1 MTFFFILSYQHFPAQ
16 PSHMFHFFPST
27 FSKLAAPL
35 LALGLLGSCG
45 ARREAVDV
53 LVTNATV
60 YTVDST
66 FSKAEAFAVKD
77 GKFVAVGPAAELK
90 AKYQA
95 AQEVDAGGKFIY
107 PGFYDAHCHF
117 YRYALALPSADLVG
131 TNSWK
136 EVIQQLQENRKKYP
150 QAAWLTGR
158 GWDQNDWPS
167 KQFPTKDTLDLL
179 FPDVPVL
186 ITRVDGHAAL
196 VNQKALDVAGITA
209 RTPISGGVIGR
220 DAQGHLTGL
229 LVDNA
234 TRLVSSKIPDPSP
247 AEAAPLLLQAQ
258 QNCVAVGLTS
268 LADAGLDKAN
278 IDQMA
283 ALQQQQKLK
292 LRLYVMLTPTAENRA
307 YYLKNGPVLTDQL
320 TVSSFKVYA
329 DGALGSRGACLVKPY
344 ADKPKET
351 GFLLS
356 TEKQFR
362 DLAKELAASK
372 FQMNTHAIGDS
383 ANRII
388 LNIYGEAL
396 KGQKDRRWRIE
407 HAQVITPADMPKFGQ
422 FGIVPSVQPT
432 HATSDMYWAGE
443 RLGAERLKTAYA
455 YKELLKQYGQLA
467 LGSDFPVEDINPLFG
482 FHSAVARQDAKN
494 FPATGF
500 QMENAIT
507 REQALRGMTTWAA
520 HAAFEE
526 KRKGQ
531 IKPGMLA
538 DFVVLDTDLM
548 TAPKENLRGAKV
560 LQTWIGGERVFGGK

>member
-1 MTFFFILSYQHFPAQ
+1 MSFTAPPLFP
-16 PSHMFHFFPST
+16 
-27 FSKLAAPL
+27 KLAAPL
-35 LALGLLGSCG
+35 LALALLSGCS
-45 ARREAVDV
+45 AKREAVDL

-66 FSKAEAFAVKD
+66 FSKTEAFAVKD
-77 GKFVAVGPAAELK
+77 GKFVAVGSAADLQ

-131 TNSWK
+131 TSSWK
-136 EVIQQLQENRKKYP
+136 EVIQKLQANRKQYP

-158 GWDQNDWPS
+158 GWDQNDWPG
-167 KQFPTKDTLDLL
+167 KQFPTKDTLDQL

-186 ITRVDGHAAL
+186 LVRVDGHAAL
-196 VNQKALDVAGITA
+196 VNQKALDLAGVTA
-209 RTPISGGVIGR
+209 RTPISGGTIARDSQGR
-220 DAQGHLTGL
+220 LTGL

-234 TRLVSSKIPDPSP
+234 VRLVSSKIPDPAP
-247 AEAAPLLLQAQ
+247 AEAAQLLLQAQ
-258 QNCVAVGLTS
+258 QNCLAVGLTS
-268 LADAGLDKAN
+268 LADAGLDKAD
-278 IDQMA
+278 IDQMG
-283 ALQQQQKLK
+283 ALQQQKKLK
-292 LRLYVMLTPTAENRA
+292 LRLYTMLNPTPENRA

-320 TVSSFKVYA
+320 TVNSFKVYA

-396 KGQKDRRWRIE
+396 KGQQDRRWRIE
-407 HAQVITPADMPKFGQ
+407 HAQVITPADMAKFGQ

-467 LGSDFPVEDINPLFG
+467 LGSDFPVEAINPLFG

-494 FPATGF
+494 FPAAGF

-538 DFVVLDTDLM
+538 DFVVLDIDLL
-548 TAPKENLRGAKV
+548 TAPKEQLRGAQV
-560 LQTWIGGERVFGGK
+560 QQTWIGGERVFEKN

>member
-1 MTFFFILSYQHFPAQ
+1 MTQFFSLLSLHR
-16 PSHMFHFFPST
+16 
-27 FSKLAAPL
+27 AAPL
-35 LALGLLGSCG
+35 LALTLLASCQPK
-45 ARREAVDV
+45 REAVDL

-66 FSKAEAFAVKD
+66 FSKAESFAVKD
-77 GKFVAVGPAAELK
+77 GRFVAVGSAADLK
-90 AKYQA
+90 ARFTA
-95 AQEVDAGGKFIY
+95 TQEVNADGKFIY

-131 TNSWK
+131 TTSWK
-136 EVIQQLQENRKKYP
+136 EVIQRLQENRRKYP

-158 GWDQNDWPS
+158 GWDQNDWPT
-167 KQFPTKDTLDLL
+167 KQFPTKDTLDQL

-186 ITRVDGHAAL
+186 LIRVDGHAAV
-196 VNQKALDVAGITA
+196 VNQKALDLAGVTA
-209 RTPISGGVIGR
+209 STPISGGTITR
-220 DAQGHLTGL
+220 NAQGRLTGL

-234 TRLVSSKIPDPSP
+234 TRLVSSKIPEATP
-247 AEAAPLLLQAQ
+247 AETARLLLQAQ
-258 QNCVAVGLTS
+258 QLCLAVGLTS
-268 LADAGLDKAN
+268 LADAGLDKAD

-283 ALQQQQKLK
+283 ALQQQGELK
-292 LRLYVMLTPTAENRA
+292 LRLYAMLNPTASNRA
-307 YYLKNGPVLTDQL
+307 FYLKNGPILTDQL

-329 DGALGSRGACLVKPY
+329 DGALGSRGACLVQPY

-356 TEKQFR
+356 TEKEYR
-362 DLAKELAASK
+362 ALAKELAASK

-407 HAQVITPADMPKFGQ
+407 HAQVVTPADMPKFGQ

-455 YKELLKQYGQLA
+455 YAELLKQYGQLA

-494 FPATGF
+494 FPKNGF
-500 QMENAIT
+500 QMENAIS
-507 REQALRGMTTWAA
+507 RPDALRGMTTWAA
-520 HAAFEE
+520 HAGFEE

-538 DFVVLDTDLM
+538 DFVVMGTDLLN
-548 TAPKENLRGAKV
+548 APNEQLRNAPV
-560 LQTWIGGERVFGGK
+560 LQTWIAGKLVFKAK

>member
-1 MTFFFILSYQHFPAQ
+1 MAHF
-16 PSHMFHFFPST
+16 SST
-27 FSKLAAPL
+27 LLPKLGAPL
-35 LALGLLGSCG
+35 LALTLLSGCG
-45 ARREAVDV
+45 AKREAVDL

-66 FSKAEAFAVKD
+66 FSKGEAFAVKD
-77 GKFVAVGPAAELK
+77 GKFVAVGSAADLK

-117 YRYALALPSADLVG
+117 YRYSLGLSYANLVG
-131 TNSWK
+131 TTSWDDVLQK
-136 EVIQQLQENRKKYP
+136 LQQHRQQHP
-150 QAAWLTGR
+150 QAAWLLGR
-158 GWDQNDWPS
+158 GWDQNDWPD
-167 KQFPTKDTLDLL
+167 KQFPTKDKLDQL
-179 FPDVPVL
+179 FPDVPVAL
-186 ITRVDGHAAL
+186 IRVDGHAAI
-196 VNQKALDVAGITA
+196 VNQKALDLAGVTA
-209 RTPISGGVIGR
+209 RTPISGGTITR
-220 DAQGHLTGL
+220 DAQGRLTGL

-234 TRLVSSKIPDPSP
+234 QGLVGKDIAEPSP
-247 AEAAPLLLQAQ
+247 AEATQLLMQGQ
-258 QNCVAVGLTS
+258 QNCLAVGLTS
-268 LADAGLDKAN
+268 LADAGLDKSD
-278 IDQMA
+278 IDQLA
-283 ALQQQQKLK
+283 ALQKQGKLK
-292 LRLYVMLTPTAENRA
+292 LRLYAMLTPTAKNRA
-307 YYLKNGPVLTDQL
+307 YYLKNGPILTDQL

-356 TEKQFR
+356 TEKEYR

-396 KGQKDRRWRIE
+396 QGQKDRRWRIE

-443 RLGAERLKTAYA
+443 RLGAQRVKTAYA
-455 YKELLKQYGQLA
+455 YAELLKQYGQLA

-494 FPATGF
+494 FPANGF
-500 QMENAIT
+500 QMENAIS
-507 REQALRGMTTWAA
+507 RPDALRGMTTWAA

-538 DFVVLDTDLM
+538 DFVVLDTDLL
-548 TAPKENLRGAKV
+548 TAPKEKLRGAQV
-560 LQTWIGGERVFGGK
+560 LQTWIGGEKVFGRK

>member
-1 MTFFFILSYQHFPAQ
+1 MTIFNKPLAQ
-16 PSHMFHFFPST
+16 
-27 FSKLAAPL
+27 KLTTPL
-35 LALGLLGSCG
+35 LAMGLLAGCQ
-45 ARREAVDV
+45 AKRETVDL

-66 FSKAEAFAVKD
+66 FAKAEAFAVKD
-77 GKFVAVGPAAELK
+77 GRFVAVGPAADL
-90 AKYQA
+90 QA
-95 AQEVDAGGKFIY
+95 RYAATKEVDAKGQFIY

-131 TNSWK
+131 TTSWGAVVRK
-136 EVIQQLQENRKKYP
+136 LQENRRKYP

-158 GWDQNDWPS
+158 GWDQNDWPG

-186 ITRVDGHAAL
+186 ITRVDGHAAI
-196 VNQKALDVAGITA
+196 VNQKALDLAGVTV
-209 RTPISGGVIGR
+209 RTPISGGTIGR
-220 DAQGHLTGL
+220 DAQGRLTGL

-234 TRLVSSKIPDPSP
+234 TRLVSSKIPEPTP
-247 AEAAPLLLQAQ
+247 AEAARLLLQAQ
-258 QNCVAVGLTS
+258 QLCLAVGLTS
-268 LADAGLDKAN
+268 LADAGLNRAD
-278 IDQMA
+278 IEQMA
-283 ALQQQQKLK
+283 ALQQQGQLR
-292 LRLYVMLTPTAENRA
+292 LRLYAMLNPTPANRS
-307 YYLKNGPVLTDQL
+307 YYLKAGPVLTDQL
-320 TVSSFKVYA
+320 TVNSFKVYA
-329 DGALGSRGACLVKPY
+329 DGALGSRGACLVQPY

-356 TEKQFR
+356 TEKEYR
-362 DLAKELAASK
+362 ALAKELAASK

-407 HAQVITPADMPKFGQ
+407 HAQVVTPADMPKFGQ

-443 RLGAERLKTAYA
+443 RLGAARLKTAYA
-455 YKELLKQYGQLA
+455 YAELLKQYGQIA

-494 FPATGF
+494 FPAGGF
-500 QMENAIT
+500 QMANALS
-507 REQALRGMTTWAA
+507 RPDALRGMTTWAA
-520 HAAFEE
+520 HAGFEE
-526 KRKGQ
+526 RRKGQ

-538 DFVVLDTDLM
+538 DFVVLDTDLL
-548 TAPKENLRGAKV
+548 TAPNERLRGAQV
-560 LQTWIGGERVFGGK
+560 RQTWIGGQLVFEKK

>member
-1 MTFFFILSYQHFPAQ
+1 MPLTPV
-16 PSHMFHFFPST
+16 
-27 FSKLAAPL
+27 FSKQLAAAL
-35 LALGLLGSCG
+35 LAFTLLSSCQPY
-45 ARREAVDV
+45 RESVDL

-77 GKFVAVGPAAELK
+77 GRFVAVGPAAKLK

-95 AQEVDAGGKFIY
+95 AKEVDAGGKFIY

-131 TNSWK
+131 TKSWK
-136 EVIQQLQENRKKYP
+136 EVIQKLQENRKQYP
-150 QAAWLTGR
+150 EAAWLTGR
-158 GWDQNDWPS
+158 GWDQNNWPS

-186 ITRVDGHAAL
+186 LTRVDGHAAL
-196 VNQKALDVAGITA
+196 VNQKALDMAGVTA
-209 RTPISGGVIGR
+209 RTPISGGTIAR
-220 DAQGHLTGL
+220 DAQDRLTGF

-234 TRLVSSKIPDPSP
+234 TRLVSSKIPDPAP
-247 AEAAPLLLQAQ
+247 TEADQLLLQAQ
-258 QNCVAVGLTS
+258 QNCLAVGLTS
-268 LADAGLDKAN
+268 LADAGLDKAD

-283 ALQQQQKLK
+283 DLQQQKKLK
-292 LRLYVMLTPTAENRA
+292 LRLYAMLNPTPENRS

-320 TVSSFKVYA
+320 TVNSFKVYA

-344 ADKPKET
+344 TDKPKET

-362 DLAKELAASK
+362 ELAKELAASK

-396 KGQKDRRWRIE
+396 HGQKDRRWRIE
-407 HAQVITPADMPKFGQ
+407 HAQIITPADMPKFGQ

-443 RLGAERLKTAYA
+443 RLGAARLKTAYA
-455 YKELLKQYGQLA
+455 YAELLKQYGQLA
-467 LGSDFPVEDINPLFG
+467 LGSDFPVENINPLFG
-482 FHSAVARQDAKN
+482 FHAAVARQDAKN
-494 FPATGF
+494 FPAAGF

-531 IKPGMLA
+531 IKAGLLA
-538 DFVVLDTDLM
+538 DFVVLDTDLL
-548 TAPKENLRGAKV
+548 TAPKEKLRGAQV
-560 LQTWIGGERVFGGK
+560 QQTWIGGERVWTKK

>member
-1 MTFFFILSYQHFPAQ
+1 MNFTA
-16 PSHMFHFFPST
+16 ST
-27 FSKLAAPL
+27 FLPKLAAPM
-35 LALGLLGSCG
+35 LALALLSSCG
-45 ARREAVDV
+45 TKREAVDL

-66 FSKAEAFAVKD
+66 FSKVEAFAVKD
-77 GKFVAVGPAAELK
+77 GKFVAVGPAADLK

-117 YRYALALPSADLVG
+117 YRYSLGLSYADLVG
-131 TNSWK
+131 TTSWE
-136 EVIQQLQENRKKYP
+136 EVLQKLQMHRQKYP
-150 QAAWLTGR
+150 QATWLLGR
-158 GWDQNDWPS
+158 GWDQNDWPD
-167 KQFPTKDTLDLL
+167 KQFPTKDKLDQL
-179 FPDVPVL
+179 FPDVPVAL
-186 ITRVDGHAAL
+186 IRVDGHAAI
-196 VNQKALDVAGITA
+196 VNQKALDLAGVTT
-209 RTPISGGVIGR
+209 RTPISGGTITR
-220 DAQGHLTGL
+220 DAQGRLTGL

-234 TRLVSSKIPDPSP
+234 QRLVGKDIAEPSP
-247 AEAAPLLLQAQ
+247 AEATQLLMQGQ
-258 QNCVAVGLTS
+258 QNCLAVGLTS

-283 ALQQQQKLK
+283 ALQQQKKLK
-292 LRLYVMLTPTAENRA
+292 LRLYAMLTPTPENRA
-307 YYLKNGPVLTDQL
+307 HYLKNGPVLTDNL
-320 TVSSFKVYA
+320 TVASFKVYA

-344 ADKPKET
+344 ADRPKET

-356 TEKQFR
+356 TVKEYR
-362 DLAKELAASK
+362 TLAKELAASK

-467 LGSDFPVEDINPLFG
+467 LGSDFPVENINPLFG
-482 FHSAVARQDAKN
+482 FHAAVARQDAKN
-494 FPATGF
+494 YPATGF
-500 QMENAIT
+500 QMENAIS
-507 REQALRGMTTWAA
+507 RPDALRGMTTWAA

-538 DFVVLDTDLM
+538 DFVVLDTDLL
-548 TAPKENLRGAKV
+548 TAPKEQLRGAQV
-560 LQTWIGGERVFGGK
+560 LQTWIGGEKVFGRK

>member
-1 MTFFFILSYQHFPAQ
+1 MTLRSAFQ
-16 PSHMFHFFPST
+16 
-27 FSKLAAPL
+27 FSNLAAPL
-35 LALGLLGSCG
+35 LALALLSGCG
-45 ARREAVDV
+45 ARREAVDL

-117 YRYALALPSADLVG
+117 YRYSLGLSYANLVG
-131 TNSWK
+131 TTSWDDVLQK
-136 EVIQQLQENRKKYP
+136 LQQHRQQHP
-150 QAAWLTGR
+150 QAAWLLGE
-158 GWDQNDWPS
+158 GWDQNDWAD
-167 KQFPTKDTLDLL
+167 KQFPTKDKLDQL
-179 FPDVPVL
+179 FPDVPVAL
-186 ITRVDGHAAL
+186 IRVDGHAAL
-196 VNQKALDVAGITA
+196 VNQKALDLAGVTT
-209 RTPISGGVIGR
+209 RTPISGGTIAR
-220 DAQGHLTGL
+220 DAQGRLTGL

-234 TRLVSSKIPDPSP
+234 QRLVGKDIAEPSP
-247 AEAAPLLLQAQ
+247 AEAAQLLLQGQ
-258 QNCVAVGLTS
+258 QNCLAVGLTS

-278 IDQMA
+278 IDQLA
-283 ALQQQQKLK
+283 ALQQQRKLK

-320 TVSSFKVYA
+320 TVNSFKVYA
-329 DGALGSRGACLVKPY
+329 DGALGSRGACLVQPY
-344 ADKPKET
+344 ADRPKET

-455 YKELLKQYGQLA
+455 YQELLKQYGQLA

-494 FPATGF
+494 YPAAGF
-500 QMENAIT
+500 QMENAIS
-507 REQALRGMTTWAA
+507 RPDALRGMTTWAA

-538 DFVVLDTDLM
+538 DFVVLDTDLL
-548 TAPKENLRGAKV
+548 TAPKENLRGAQV
-560 LQTWIGGERVFGGK
+560 LQTWIGGERVFERK

>member
-1 MTFFFILSYQHFPAQ
+1 MAHFSPSFFLKRPA
-16 PSHMFHFFPST
+16 
-27 FSKLAAPL
+27 AL
-35 LALGLLGSCG
+35 LALALLGSCG
-45 ARREAVDV
+45 ARREAVDL

-90 AKYQA
+90 AKFQA

-117 YRYALALPSADLVG
+117 YHYAMGLAEADLVG
-131 TNSWK
+131 TKSWAQ
-136 EVIQQLQENRKKYP
+136 VIQKLQENRRKYP
-150 QAAWLTGR
+150 KARWLFGR
-158 GWDQNDWPS
+158 GWDQNDWPT
-167 KQFPTKDTLDLL
+167 KQFPTKDTLDRL
-179 FPDVPVL
+179 FPDVPVF
-186 ITRVDGHAAL
+186 ITRVDGHASIA
-196 VNQKALDVAGITA
+196 NQKVLDMAGITT

-220 DAQGHLTGL
+220 DAQGRLTGL

-234 TRLVSSKIPDPSP
+234 QGLIGRVAPSTTA
-247 AEAAPLLLQAQ
+247 AEDTPLLMQAQ
-258 QNCVAVGLTS
+258 QNCLAVGLTS
-268 LADAGLDKAN
+268 LADAGLQRADIAVL
-278 IDQMA
+278 DS
-283 ALQQQQKLK
+283 LQKLGQLH
-292 LRLYVMLTPTAENRA
+292 LRINAMVSASPANVA
-307 YYLKNGPVLTDQL
+307 YFLNKGPVRTDNL
-320 TVSSFKVYA
+320 TVASFKVYA

-344 ADKPKET
+344 ADRPKET
-351 GFLLS
+351 GFLTS
-356 TEKQFR
+356 TEKELR
-362 DLAKELAASK
+362 ALAKAIAASK

-396 KGQKDRRWRIE
+396 RGQKDRRWRIE

-443 RLGAERLKTAYA
+443 RLGAERVKTAYA

-467 LGSDFPVEDINPLFG
+467 LGSDFPVENINPLFG
-482 FHSAVARQDAKN
+482 FHSAVARQDARN

-500 QMENAIT
+500 QMENAIS
-507 REQALRGMTTWAA
+507 RPDALRGMTTWAA

-526 KRKGQ
+526 KRKGR
-531 IKPGMLA
+531 ITPGMLA
-538 DFVVLDTDLM
+538 DFVVLDTDLL
-548 TAPKENLRGAKV
+548 TAPNEKLRGAKV
-560 LQTWIGGERVFGGK
+560 LQTWIGGKQVFGQK

>member
-1 MTFFFILSYQHFPAQ
+1 MSRSNHSSLR
-16 PSHMFHFFPST
+16 HFF
-27 FSKLAAPL
+27 APL
-35 LALGLLGSCG
+35 LLLALLSGCQSP
-45 ARREAVDV
+45 REAVDL

-66 FSKAEAFAVKD
+66 FAKAEAFAVKN
-77 GKFVAVGPAAELK
+77 GKFVAVGSAAELK

-136 EVIQQLQENRKKYP
+136 AVIEKLQENRKKYP

-167 KQFPTKDTLDLL
+167 KQFPTKDTLDRL

-196 VNQKALDVAGITA
+196 VNQKALDLAGVTA
-209 RTPISGGVIGR
+209 RTPISGGTITR
-220 DAQGHLTGL
+220 DAQGRLTGL

-234 TRLVSSKIPDPSP
+234 TRLVSSKIADPAP
-247 AEAAPLLLQAQ
+247 AEAAQLLLQAQ
-258 QNCVAVGLTS
+258 QNCLAVGLTS
-268 LADAGLDKAN
+268 LADAGLDKAD

-283 ALQQQQKLK
+283 ALQQQKKLK
-292 LRLYVMLTPTAENRA
+292 LRLYAMLAPTPENRA
-307 YYLKNGPVLTDQL
+307 YYLKNGPVFTDQL
-320 TVSSFKVYA
+320 TINSFKVYA

-455 YKELLKQYGQLA
+455 YAELLKQYGQLA

-494 FPATGF
+494 FPKDGF
-500 QMENAIT
+500 QMENAIS

-520 HAAFEE
+520 HAGFEE

-538 DFVVLDTDLM
+538 DFVVLDTDLL
-548 TAPKENLRGAKV
+548 TAPKEQLRGAAV
-560 LQTWIGGERVFGGK
+560 LQTWIGGQLVFDRK

>member
-1 MTFFFILSYQHFPAQ
+1 MRHYFTLISRFTASL
-16 PSHMFHFFPST
+16 
-27 FSKLAAPL
+27 LL
-35 LALGLLGSCG
+35 LALLSSCG
-45 ARREAVDV
+45 AKREAVDL
-53 LVTNATV
+53 LVTNAAV

-77 GKFVAVGPAAELK
+77 GKFVAVGTSSDLK
-90 AKYQA
+90 SRYSA
-95 AQEVDAGGKFIY
+95 AQEVDAKGQAIY

-136 EVIQQLQENRKKYP
+136 EVIQKLQENRKKYP

-158 GWDQNDWPS
+158 GWDQNDWPG
-167 KQFPTKDTLDLL
+167 KQFPTKDTLDQL
-179 FPDVPVL
+179 FPDVPVAL
-186 ITRVDGHAAL
+186 IRVDDHATL
-196 VNQKALDVAGITA
+196 FNQKALDLAGVTA
-209 RTPISGGVIGR
+209 KTRISGGTITC
-220 DAQGHLTGL
+220 DAQGRLTGL

-234 TRLVSSKIPDPSP
+234 KSLVGKFIPEPTP
-247 AEAAPLLLQAQ
+247 AEAAQLLLHAQ
-258 QNCVAVGLTS
+258 QNCLAVGLTS
-268 LADAGLDKAN
+268 LAEAGLQRADIAVLDSLQKQGQLHLRINAMVSASPAN
-278 IDQMA
+278 
-283 ALQQQQKLK
+283 
-292 LRLYVMLTPTAENRA
+292 VA
-307 YYLKNGPVLTDQL
+307 YYLKKGPVRTDQL
-320 TVSSFKVYA
+320 TVASFKVYA
-329 DGALGSRGACLVKPY
+329 DGALGSRGACLVEPY

-351 GFLLS
+351 GFLTS
-356 TEKQFR
+356 TEKELR
-362 DLAKELAASK
+362 SLAKELAASK

-443 RLGAERLKTAYA
+443 RLGAQRVKTAYA
-455 YKELLKQYGQLA
+455 YAELLKQYGQLA

-494 FPATGF
+494 FPTAGF
-500 QMENAIT
+500 QMENAIS
-507 REQALRGMTTWAA
+507 RPDALRGMTTWAA
-520 HAAFEE
+520 HAGFEE

-538 DFVVLDTDLM
+538 DFVVLDTDLLN
-548 TAPKENLRGAKV
+548 APKEKLRGAQV
-560 LQTWIGGERVFGGK
+560 LQTWIGGERVFARK

>member
-1 MTFFFILSYQHFPAQ
+1 MKNFTEL
-16 PSHMFHFFPST
+16 MVRKT
-27 FSKLAAPL
+27 AAPL
-35 LALGLLGSCG
+35 IALGALASCQSSQ
-45 ARREAVDV
+45 REAVDL

-77 GKFVAVGPAAELK
+77 GKFVAVGTAADLK
-90 AKYQA
+90 AKYEA
-95 AQEVDAGGKFIY
+95 KQEVDAKGRFVY

-117 YRYALALPSADLVG
+117 YRYSLGLSSADLVG
-131 TNSWK
+131 TTSW
-136 EVIQQLQENRKKYP
+136 EDVLQRLRTHRQKFP
-150 QAAWLTGR
+150 QAAWLLGR
-158 GWDQNDWPS
+158 GWDQNDWPG
-167 KQFPTKDTLDLL
+167 KQFPTKEALDRL
-179 FPDVPVL
+179 FPNVPVA
-186 ITRVDGHAAL
+186 IIRVDGHAAL
-196 VNQKALDVAGITA
+196 VNQKALDLAGVTA
-209 RTPISGGVIGR
+209 ATPISGGTITR
-220 DAQGHLTGL
+220 DAQGRLTGL

-234 TRLVSSKIPDPSP
+234 TRLVGKNIPEPTP
-247 AEAAPLLLQAQ
+247 AEAALLLLKGQ
-258 QNCVAVGLTS
+258 QNCLAVGLTS

-283 ALQQQQKLK
+283 QLQQQGKLQ
-292 LRLYVMLTPTAENRA
+292 LRLYAMLNPTPANKS
-307 YYLKNGPVLTDQL
+307 YYLKNGPILTDQL

-329 DGALGSRGACLVKPY
+329 DGALGSRGACLVQPY

-356 TEKQFR
+356 TEKEYR
-362 DLAKELAASK
+362 TLAKELAASK

-443 RLGAERLKTAYA
+443 RLGAARVKTAYA
-455 YKELLKQYGQLA
+455 YAELLKQYGQLA

-494 FPATGF
+494 FPKGGF
-500 QMENAIT
+500 QMENAIS
-507 REQALRGMTTWAA
+507 RPDALRGMTTWAA
-520 HAAFEE
+520 HAGFEE

-538 DFVVLDTDLM
+538 DFVVLNTDLL
-548 TAPKENLRGAKV
+548 TAPNEQLRNAPV
-560 LQTWIGGERVFGGK
+560 LQTWIGGKLVFEKK

>member
-1 MTFFFILSYQHFPAQ
+1 MHASIPGLSQ
-16 PSHMFHFFPST
+16 
-27 FSKLAAPL
+27 KLAAPL
-35 LALGLLGSCG
+35 LALALLSSCQTK
-45 ARREAVDV
+45 REAVDL

-60 YTVDST
+60 YTIDST

-77 GKFVAVGPAAELK
+77 GRFVAVGPAAELK

-95 AQEVDAGGKFIY
+95 AQEVDANGQFIY

-117 YRYALALPSADLVG
+117 FRYALALPSADLVG

-136 EVIQQLQENRKKYP
+136 EVIQKLRENRKKYP

-158 GWDQNDWPS
+158 GWDQNDWPG

-186 ITRVDGHAAL
+186 LIRVDDHAAL
-196 VNQKALDVAGITA
+196 VNQKALDLAGVTA
-209 RTPISGGVIGR
+209 RTPISGGTIAR
-220 DAQGHLTGL
+220 DAQGRLTGL

-234 TRLVSSKIPDPSP
+234 TQLVSSKIPDPAP
-247 AEAAPLLLQAQ
+247 AETARLLLQAQ
-258 QNCVAVGLTS
+258 QNCLAVGLTS
-268 LADAGLDKAN
+268 LADAGLDKDD

-283 ALQQQQKLK
+283 TLQQQKKLK
-292 LRLYVMLTPTAENRA
+292 LRLYVMLNPTPTNRA
-307 YYLKNGPVLTDQL
+307 YYLKNGPIFTDQL
-320 TVSSFKVYA
+320 TINSFKVYA
-329 DGALGSRGACLVKPY
+329 DGALGSRGACLVRPY

-396 KGQKDRRWRIE
+396 HGQKDRRWRIE
-407 HAQVITPADMPKFGQ
+407 HAQIVTPADMPKFGQ

-443 RLGAERLKTAYA
+443 RLGASRLKTAYA
-455 YKELLKQYGQLA
+455 YAELLKQYGQLA
-467 LGSDFPVEDINPLFG
+467 LGSDFPVEAINPLFG

-494 FPATGF
+494 FPAAGF
-500 QMENAIT
+500 QMENAIS
-507 REQALRGMTTWAA
+507 RVQALRGMTTWAA

-531 IKPGMLA
+531 IKTGMLA
-538 DFVVLDTDLM
+538 DFVVLDTDLL
-548 TAPKENLRGAKV
+548 TAPKEKLRGAQV
-560 LQTWIGGERVFGGK
+560 LQTWIGGQSVFVRK